1 MKTSRFLNIAEI
13 YNQHGNSVLTS
24 LVGTDPYMAD
34 GHSSSAS
41 MALFTGGW
49 EKDGNTNPFGNG
61 IERKSYYTNA
71 DTQTHGTLTK
81 AMGRGTATS
90 SGDYGFTCGGGNI
103 YDFPV
108 EINKYSFATNGS
120 AVSWGEIRDSGSPR
134 GTTAMGAASSKDY
147 GLHLGGRTYTT
158 NTASYASSTTR
169 RYSHN
174 TASSGE
180 LWGELLEPIH
190 EAGTAASDGEIAI
203 TSYGRKELSG
213 TATSNTIY
221 QVVKFTDAT
230 YIVSWGAITGTLSR
244 GGAGGSNGI
253 NGISAGG
260 QGFDTFF
267 SQVNSVNLIS
277 IKVFGNHN
285 NGWGALSR
293 SVSYGAHAANE
304 TSLLMA
310 RGRQTS
316 GGTIYHKEV
325 ENKSIIEN
333 TNSVSWGAHAVM
345 DEVQQCSSGFGN
357 VSSSYFQNVADGHS
371 TSATAALYASG
382 FQYAIGISSH
392 INNTYILSFT
402 DLAERGTHNELGATY
417 YDAEGGSNGSS
428 MIIARGGTSKRI
440 SFELGVS
447 TIDWSTTTANW
458 SQAVTSDGRD
468 LMLVGG
474 STASHSDTSSS
485 NTPIGTIEKI
495 SFAVN
500 SASTSLGTL
509 DTPTRNAG
517 ISSNGFS
524 VMLIAGQTVH
534 NGFSN
539 WTSAERLANYS
550 YMRNCR
556 MISFYS
562 GKEVSHGELYGDID
576 TLAGSAC
583 SNFAD
588 AYIFGGYLIDR
599 STLQGAYIDD
609 IQRKSFFSKSVSI
622 KEGSLSSPKSFT
634 MASSDGE
641 KAIIDEG
648 INGGENQSIYSFYN
662 GGVALTWGTIDANR
676 YWGASASGNSA

>member
-71 DTQTHGTLTK
+71 ETQTHGTLTK

-90 SGDYGFTCGGGNI
+90 SGDYGFTCGGSNI

-158 NTASYASSTTR
+158 NTSSYASSTTR

-277 IKVFGNHN
+277 IKVFGNQT
-285 NGWGALSR
+285 NGWGSLSR

-382 FQYAIGISSH
+382 FNYATNITSN
-392 INNTYILSFT
+392 INNTYLLSFT
-402 DLAERGTHNELGATY
+402 DLAERGTHNELGENY
-417 YDAEGGSNGSS
+417 YDAQGGSNGSS

-474 STASHSDTSSS
+474 ATASFASTSSS
-485 NTPIGTIEKI
+485 KLAVDTIEKI

-500 SASTSLGTL
+500 ASSTSLGTL
-509 DTPTRNAG
+509 ETPWRDQG
-517 ISSNGFS
+517 IASNGFS
-524 VMLIAGQTVH
+524 AMTFSGLSIHG
-534 NGFSN
+534 GF
-539 WTSAERLANYS
+539 AS
-550 YMRNCR
+550 YTNEEKYYKYRNLRNCR
-556 MISFYS
+556 IISFYS
-562 GKEVSHGELYGDID
+562 GQDVNHGELYGDVDALI
-576 TLAGSAC
+576 GSAC
-583 SNFAD
+583 SNFSD
-588 AYIFGGYLIDR
+588 AYMFGGELYDR
-599 STLQGAYIDD
+599 ETFQSAYIDD
-609 IQRKSFFSKSVSI
+609 IQKKSFFSKSVSM
-622 KEGSLSSPKSFT
+622 KEGSLVSPRSFT
-634 MASSDGE
+634 MASSNGE
-641 KAIIDEG
+641 KAIVDYG
-648 INGGENQSIYSFYN
+648 NLGNGNQMIYSFN
-662 GGVALTWGTIDANR
+662 AGGVALEWGAIDGSR
-676 YWGASASGNSA
+676 YLGASASGNSA